1 MDTGNDPD
9 PDPIDAFFHRHG
21 LTPSARAQC
30 HAFARAHLGGAR
42 DIREATT
49 QGYCSYTL
57 LCGGDDDDDDDD
69 EDAVVQFRPA
79 AHQLDIELAAAARR
93 IYGALAPA
101 TRFLGV
107 VPGDRRSPLYAYS
120 MARIPGISLAEFRA
134 AASVAA
140 AAAAAADPPTSRS
153 SSSPHRRQRQR
164 QRYRRR
170 ENLVRGYARFLCA
183 GWRSSLDSHP
193 TAAATAARGR
203 VGGSLRRRLEMMREG
218 LPARFRPAVEDV
230 LGGLDAVEALPWVLT
245 HGDVVPGNIMVEGP
259 AAAADEEDDGNDG
272 NEEGVAAASRRR
284 RPGSLCGLLDWA
296 EAEFLPFGVGLAGA
310 EELLGEASPAGGAGA
325 GADGPYPPPG
335 SRFAYYPCAAELRRV
350 LWEELRT
357 GIPELLLLAGDAVAR
372 ARVLGILLWHGIAF
386 DDGRLDRVV
395 QEGRDDEEIQRLD
408 VFLFGAG
415 PGAGPRPDLGLGE
428 EGGTSGQSR
437 HTGAWGRPAEDR
449 TAVEVWPFTC
459 HLAPPTPTPAVGQL

>member
-1 MDTGNDPD
+1 MDTGNN

-57 LCGGDDDDDDDD
+57 LCDGDDDDD
-69 EDAVVQFRPA
+69 EDAIVQFRPA

-107 VPGDRRSPLYAYS
+107 VPGDRRCPLYAYS
-120 MARIPGISLAEFRA
+120 MARIPGVSLAEFR
-134 AASVAA
+134 
-140 AAAAAADPPTSRS
+140 AAAAAADPPTGRS
-153 SSSPHRRQRQR
+153 SSSPSPHRRQRQR
-164 QRYRRR
+164 QRHRWQ
-170 ENLVRGYARFLCA
+170 ENLVRGFARFLCA

-193 TAAATAARGR
+193 PASAAAARGR
-203 VGGSLRRRLEMMREG
+203 VGGSLRRRLEMMRDG

-230 LGGLDAVEALPWVLT
+230 LSGLDAVEALPWVLT

-259 AAAADEEDDGNDG
+259 ADEEG
-272 NEEGVAAASRRR
+272 EERDTAAASRRR

-310 EELLGEASPAGGAGA
+310 EELLGEALLAAGAGV
-325 GADGPYPPPG
+325 GADGPYPPPS
-335 SRFAYYPCAAELRRV
+335 SRFAYYPCAAELRSV
-350 LWEELRT
+350 LWEELRA
-357 GIPELLLLAGDAVAR
+357 GIPELPLLAGDAVAR

-386 DDGRLDRVV
+386 ADGRLDRVV

-408 VFLFGAG
+408 VFLFGAAAG
-415 PGAGPRPDLGLGE
+415 AEIRPGLGLVIV
-428 EGGTSGQSR
+428 
-437 HTGAWGRPAEDR
+437 TGVSEAG
-449 TAVEVWPFTC
+449 FI
-459 HLAPPTPTPAVGQL
+459 